1 MLLVR
6 VILLIISAVNAPKL
20 NLLAIGGTTLVLL
33 VYAATAEKVY
43 KKMYVTF
50 LENSFPLYG

>member
-6 VILLIISAVNAPKL
+6 AILLIISAVNAPKM

-33 VYAATAEKVY
+33 VYATTAEKVY
-43 KKMYVTF
+43 KKMYVSF
-50 LENSFPLYG
+50 L